1 MNIQVVKDVST
12 RLVALFVSSSLGII
26 TGSSV
31 IDAFAKHI
39 SVPLWYKAL
48 QAGGAAVA
56 LVVYDLSKAL
66 SDGKL
71 TKDEVDAAFGV
82 DRSKHDAS

>member
-12 RLVALFVSSSLGII
+12 RLIALFVSSSLGII

-31 IDAFAKHI
+31 IDAFAKDI

-71 TKDEVDAAFGV
+71 SKEEVDAAFGV

>member
-31 IDAFAKHI
+31 IDAFAKDI

-48 QAGGAAVA
+48 QAGGAAGA

-66 SDGKL
+66 GDGKL